1 MSFNQREY
9 INNYKKEHYAKL
21 SVDLRKEDK
30 EKLAKICKEQGIT
43 IKQFILQAIN
53 KQVEE
58 LEKYKQTLN
67 KIKNIMKEPRVSGSV
82 LLTLDQIDKLLENK
96 GEE

>member
-30 EKLAKICKEQGIT
+30 EKPAEICKEQGIT
-43 IKQFILQAIN
+43 IKQFILQAI
-53 KQVEE
+53 K
-58 LEKYKQTLN
+58 
-67 KIKNIMKEPRVSGSV
+67 
-82 LLTLDQIDKLLENK
+82 DQEDKK
-96 GEE
+96 TDK

>member
-30 EKLAKICKEQGIT
+30 EKLAEICKEQGIT
-43 IKQFILQAIN
+43 IKQFILQAI
-53 KQVEE
+53 KDQEKE
-58 LEKYKQTLN
+58 LEKE
-67 KIKNIMKEPRVSGSV
+67 KEA
-82 LLTLDQIDKLLENK
+82 DK
-96 GEE
+96 